1 MQDVIRK
8 CANCQED
15 RLSRHRDFNPQV
27 WSLLLHWGEVQ
38 KRAVAKPICE
48 PCYQD
53 LRDILI
59 DRADEME
66 ELLLNGIQEPVAPV
80 IEEVKKPVA
89 VADKKTVSKKAAAPA
104 ARTAAKKT
112 GKVAKI
118 AS

>member
-1 MQDVIRK
+1 MQDVTRK

-27 WSLLLHWGEVQ
+27 WSLLLYWGEVQ
-38 KRAVAKPICE
+38 KRAADKPICE

-53 LRDILI
+53 LREILI

-66 ELLLNGIQEPVAPV
+66 ELLANGIKEPVMEEIAQPV
-80 IEEVKKPVA
+80 VVSAKKA
-89 VADKKTVSKKAAAPA
+89 TATKKAAAPA
-104 ARTAAKKT
+104 RASAAKKS
-112 GKVAKI
+112 GKVSKI